1 MSFLLFAYGSLINK
15 NSRKQTLA
23 SSELIKEHVVLNGY
37 ARKMNAPYL
46 DGYLYLN
53 LVPKQNC
60 SVSGSILEISDTD
73 ASKLAKRE
81 EGSELV
87 DITSELNVNFGGQVF
102 AYMQPDKKYPEMK
115 VLKSYIN
122 TCLSYLPKNEH
133 NTWLKETLIENE
145 VVDDS
150 ENPLYEF
157 PAQD

>member
-1 MSFLLFAYGSLINK
+1 MSFLLFAYGSLINE
-15 NSRKQTLA
+15 NSRKQTLKTSTLVA
-23 SSELIKEHVVLNGY
+23 EDIILSGY

-53 LVPKQNC
+53 MVPRAKH
-60 SVSGSILEISDTD
+60 SVKGVVISVTKKDTP
-73 ASKLAKRE
+73 KLAKRE